1 MEGEAAIVLPAA
13 LVGEDIVR
21 AVLVQPVE
29 AVVQRQVGAELGQA
43 AGAVLA
49 AAVLVF
55 PRQQKYDKARM
66 AARRRTEKTAFMCAS
81 RWNLCR
87 VFLIVTQH
95 APKCVI
101 IFEKFQKLMGSL
113 RLSAGGRDDMKLKF
127 TRKTWYFLL
136 LASAA
141 ASMLNGFAVLSGTS
155 FGLIEQIAFAAAGI
169 AALFLAAEKGSA
181 SWEKRNFTGVFV
193 LLMVSYMVNGWAGYL
208 CSALAWPLL
217 LSTEYKR
224 GMAIQRQLQLVGA
237 AEALHLF
244 FLLMAKYG
252 GMAALGFWTNLLW
265 VLLACARGWAALSLY
280 KMQEEDA

>member
-1 MEGEAAIVLPAA
+1 
-13 LVGEDIVR
+13 
-21 AVLVQPVE
+21 
-29 AVVQRQVGAELGQA
+29 
-43 AGAVLA
+43 
-49 AAVLVF
+49 
-55 PRQQKYDKARM
+55 
-66 AARRRTEKTAFMCAS
+66 
-81 RWNLCR
+81 
-87 VFLIVTQH
+87 
-95 APKCVI
+95 
-101 IFEKFQKLMGSL
+101 
-113 RLSAGGRDDMKLKF
+113 MKLKF

-155 FGLIEQIAFAAAGI
+155 FGLIEQIAF
-169 AALFLAAEKGSA
+169 
-181 SWEKRNFTGVFV
+181 
-193 LLMVSYMVNGWAGYL
+193 GWAGYL

-244 FLLMAKYG
+244 FLLMTKYG

-280 KMQEEDA
+280 KMQEDA

>member
-1 MEGEAAIVLPAA
+1 
-13 LVGEDIVR
+13 
-21 AVLVQPVE
+21 
-29 AVVQRQVGAELGQA
+29 
-43 AGAVLA
+43 
-49 AAVLVF
+49 
-55 PRQQKYDKARM
+55 
-66 AARRRTEKTAFMCAS
+66 
-81 RWNLCR
+81 
-87 VFLIVTQH
+87 
-95 APKCVI
+95 
-101 IFEKFQKLMGSL
+101 
-113 RLSAGGRDDMKLKF
+113 MKLKF

-155 FGLIEQIAFAAAGI
+155 FSLIEQIAFAAAGI

-193 LLMVSYMVNGWAGYL
+193 LLMVRYMVNGWAGYL

-265 VLLACARGWAALSLY
+265 VLLACARGWAALSRGRLCRAGRGSGAAGPGPDGLGVVGAADGRSRA
-280 KMQEEDA
+280 QRRPAHG

>member
-1 MEGEAAIVLPAA
+1 
-13 LVGEDIVR
+13 
-21 AVLVQPVE
+21 
-29 AVVQRQVGAELGQA
+29 
-43 AGAVLA
+43 
-49 AAVLVF
+49 
-55 PRQQKYDKARM
+55 
-66 AARRRTEKTAFMCAS
+66 
-81 RWNLCR
+81 
-87 VFLIVTQH
+87 
-95 APKCVI
+95 
-101 IFEKFQKLMGSL
+101 
-113 RLSAGGRDDMKLKF
+113 MKLKF

-224 GMAIQRQLQLVGA
+224 GMAVQRQLQLVGA

-280 KMQEEDA
+280 KTPRPAGPVRAAGVPGRGRLCRSGRGSGAAGPGPDGLGVVGADDGRSRAKRRPAHG

>member
-1 MEGEAAIVLPAA
+1 MEGEAAVVLPVA

-113 RLSAGGRDDMKLKF
+113 RPFCGREGRYE
-127 TRKTWYFLL
+127 T
-136 LASAA
+136 
-141 ASMLNGFAVLSGTS
+141 
-155 FGLIEQIAFAAAGI
+155 QIHAKDLVFPAAGFRSGLHAQRLCRPERHQLQPHRADCI
-169 AALFLAAEKGSA
+169 RRGGHRGLFLAAEKARQAGKNATSPA
-181 SWEKRNFTGVFV
+181 CRAADGELHGQRLGELPLLCAGV
-193 LLMVSYMVNGWAGYL
+193 A
-208 CSALAWPLL
+208 LL

-224 GMAIQRQLQLVGA
+224 GNGRPAQLQLVGA
-237 AEALHLF
+237 AEALHLSS
-244 FLLMAKYG
+244 
-252 GMAALGFWTNLLW
+252 
-265 VLLACARGWAALSLY
+265 C
-280 KMQEEDA
+280 

>member
-1 MEGEAAIVLPAA
+1 
-13 LVGEDIVR
+13 
-21 AVLVQPVE
+21 
-29 AVVQRQVGAELGQA
+29 
-43 AGAVLA
+43 
-49 AAVLVF
+49 
-55 PRQQKYDKARM
+55 
-66 AARRRTEKTAFMCAS
+66 
-81 RWNLCR
+81 
-87 VFLIVTQH
+87 
-95 APKCVI
+95 
-101 IFEKFQKLMGSL
+101 
-113 RLSAGGRDDMKLKF
+113 MKLKF

-155 FGLIEQIAFAAAGI
+155 FSLIEQIAFAAAGI

-280 KMQEEDA
+280 KMQEFGVVFDAFHLILDYLVDLGTDALVIILDLCFHAVISVLILKECYIRNRDISGSLACYGVVVNDNLGMEYFLVDFLIEIITD

>member
-1 MEGEAAIVLPAA
+1 
-13 LVGEDIVR
+13 
-21 AVLVQPVE
+21 
-29 AVVQRQVGAELGQA
+29 
-43 AGAVLA
+43 
-49 AAVLVF
+49 
-55 PRQQKYDKARM
+55 
-66 AARRRTEKTAFMCAS
+66 
-81 RWNLCR
+81 
-87 VFLIVTQH
+87 
-95 APKCVI
+95 
-101 IFEKFQKLMGSL
+101 
-113 RLSAGGRDDMKLKF
+113 MKLKF

-136 LASAA
+136 LVSAA

-155 FGLIEQIAFAAAGI
+155 FSLIEQIAFAAAGI
-169 AALFLAAEKGSA
+169 AALFLAAEKGST

-224 GMAIQRQLQLVGA
+224 GMAVQRQLQLVGA

-265 VLLACARGWAALSLY
+265 VLLACARGWAALVLY
-280 KMQEEDA
+280 KTQEETL

>member
-1 MEGEAAIVLPAA
+1 
-13 LVGEDIVR
+13 
-21 AVLVQPVE
+21 
-29 AVVQRQVGAELGQA
+29 
-43 AGAVLA
+43 
-49 AAVLVF
+49 
-55 PRQQKYDKARM
+55 
-66 AARRRTEKTAFMCAS
+66 
-81 RWNLCR
+81 
-87 VFLIVTQH
+87 
-95 APKCVI
+95 
-101 IFEKFQKLMGSL
+101 
-113 RLSAGGRDDMKLKF
+113 MKLKF

-155 FGLIEQIAFAAAGI
+155 FSLIEQIAFAAAGI

-244 FLLMAKYG
+244 FLLMTKYG

-280 KMQEEDA
+280 KMQEDA

>member
-1 MEGEAAIVLPAA
+1 MHQYCISRNGQSQSRARNLGAQGAVETLKHA
-13 LVGEDIVR
+13 LTLFGGNPR
-21 AVLVQPVE
+21 AVV
-29 AVVQRQVGAELGQA
+29 
-43 AGAVLA
+43 
-49 AAVLVF
+49 
-55 PRQQKYDKARM
+55 
-66 AARRRTEKTAFMCAS
+66 
-81 RWNLCR
+81 
-87 VFLIVTQH
+87 
-95 APKCVI
+95 
-101 IFEKFQKLMGSL
+101 
-113 RLSAGGRDDMKLKF
+113 RDRND
-127 TRKTWYFLL
+127 
-136 LASAA
+136 
-141 ASMLNGFAVLSGTS
+141 GFAVLSGTS

-280 KMQEEDA
+280 KMQEDA

>member
-1 MEGEAAIVLPAA
+1 
-13 LVGEDIVR
+13 
-21 AVLVQPVE
+21 
-29 AVVQRQVGAELGQA
+29 
-43 AGAVLA
+43 
-49 AAVLVF
+49 
-55 PRQQKYDKARM
+55 
-66 AARRRTEKTAFMCAS
+66 
-81 RWNLCR
+81 
-87 VFLIVTQH
+87 
-95 APKCVI
+95 
-101 IFEKFQKLMGSL
+101 
-113 RLSAGGRDDMKLKF
+113 MKLKF

-155 FGLIEQIAFAAAGI
+155 FSLIEQIAFAAAGI

-265 VLLACARGWAALSLY
+265 VLLACARGWAALALY
-280 KMQEEDA
+280 KGQEETV